1 MSQHDQQ
8 QQDDPYGYAQFNSEY
23 QAPYSNSNNTTSQI
37 PLPGPHFP
45 HLSHHVH
52 EQSSR
57 CAHDHSSNI
66 PNNFT
71 RGASPQSR
79 TRKPHQPTPTHR
91 HFQLDI
97 HHHLNIQFHNPVLK
111 AIHKQPVILRFNKHH
126 TGCIIRHLPAHIHL
140 VHYVDHH
147 ELSYLFYFRTYE
159 LLSSIQPSCH
169 VAVAISSFA
178 KLKLSSSNSLCP
190 QPMFTTPIP
199 TSSKLLRGYNSDLL
213 TRIVSNPAHQP
224 CASTSTS
231 CGSSAERLTKS

>member
-1 MSQHDQQ
+1 MIHTVMRSSTANTRHHTATPTTRLVRFLYLVPISHIYLTMFTNKALDVLTITPPTSRTISHEARALSRIHTLIYRQH
-8 QQDDPYGYAQFNSEY
+8 
-23 QAPYSNSNNTTSQI
+23 
-37 PLPGPHFP
+37 
-45 HLSHHVH
+45 
-52 EQSSR
+52 
-57 CAHDHSSNI
+57 
-66 PNNFT
+66 
-71 RGASPQSR
+71 SR

-91 HFQLDI
+91 HLQLDI

-140 VHYVDHH
+140 VHY
-147 ELSYLFYFRTYE
+147 
-159 LLSSIQPSCH
+159 
-169 VAVAISSFA
+169 
-178 KLKLSSSNSLCP
+178 LCP

-231 CGSSAERLTKS
+231 CEEQCHAGPALVDM